1 MKLDQLLHSA
11 KATALVA
18 ALSLGL
24 SAAPAAEAPMPDSLD
39 LPQAIQFAVENNFTI
54 RQARERIKQQDG
66 VILEVRA
73 RQIPRVA
80 ATGSYTGNDKELS
93 TSVPAL
99 DRNWSMAIEVRQ
111 TLYAGGGVAASV
123 RGAKASREAALLDL
137 QGVVNEQL
145 LRVRTQFY
153 AVLLAK
159 QRIAVQEE
167 NIRLLE
173 EQLRTAR
180 NRFEAGASSNFEVLR
195 AEVSLA
201 NGRPP
206 LIEAR
211 NAYRIAVEEL
221 RQVMGVSA
229 KASGDSAAVP
239 EFIGSLEVTPTE
251 MPALSDALSAA
262 RANRPELQ
270 RIAKLVDAG
279 EQQVR
284 AARSGYQPQLEAFGA
299 YDWVRG
305 GPTTAWND
313 RRDGW
318 TAGVQAQ
325 WSIFDGRAT
334 AGKVAQSKSQLAQ
347 TRLTLDETALA
358 IEVQVRRA
366 HSSLQEAW
374 EMVES
379 TGKVVEQA
387 VEALRL
393 ANARNDAGAATQ
405 LDVLTSQVALTE
417 ARLNQ
422 LKAYYSYHVAQA
434 SVRQATGQLDQLVAK
449 N

>member
-1 MKLDQLLHSA
+1 MKFEQILHSA
-11 KATALVA
+11 KFAALVA

-24 SAAPAAEAPMPDSLD
+24 SAAPATEAPLPDSLD
-39 LPQAIQFAVENNFTI
+39 LPQAIRFAVEHNFTI

-66 VILEVRA
+66 VLLEVRA
-73 RQIPRVA
+73 KQIPRVA

-93 TSVPAL
+93 TSVPAM
-99 DRNWSMAIEVRQ
+99 DRNWSVEIEVRQ
-111 TLYAGGGVAASV
+111 TLYAGGGVVASV
-123 RGAKASREAALLDL
+123 RGAKASKEAALLDL
-137 QGVVNEQL
+137 QGVINAQL
-145 LRVRTQFY
+145 LLVRTQFY
-153 AVLLAK
+153 GVLLAK
-159 QRIAVQEE
+159 QRISVQEE
-167 NIRLLE
+167 NLRLLE

-180 NRFEAGASSNFEVLR
+180 NRFEAGASSNFDVLR
-195 AEVSLA
+195 AEVALA

-211 NAYRIAVEEL
+211 NAYRIAIEEL
-221 RQVMGVSA
+221 RQVMGISDKSGSGSA
-229 KASGDSAAVP
+229 HAL
-239 EFIGSLEVTPTE
+239 EFVGSLDVTPTD
-251 MPALSDALSAA
+251 MPVLADALSAA
-262 RANRPELQ
+262 LANRPELQ

-284 AARSGYQPQLEAFGA
+284 ASRSGYQPQLEAFGA

-305 GPTTAWND
+305 GPSTGWND

-318 TAGVQAQ
+318 TTGVQAK

-358 IEVQVRRA
+358 IDVQVRRA
-366 HSSLQEAW
+366 HSTLQEAW

-422 LKAYYSYHVAQA
+422 LKAYYSYHVAWA
-434 SVRQATGQLDQLVAK
+434 SVRQAMGQLDQLVTK